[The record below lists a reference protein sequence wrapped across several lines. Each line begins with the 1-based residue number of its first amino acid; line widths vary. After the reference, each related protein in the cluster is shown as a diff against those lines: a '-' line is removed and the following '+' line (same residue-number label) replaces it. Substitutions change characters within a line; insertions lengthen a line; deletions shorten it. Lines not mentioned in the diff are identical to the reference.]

1 MDIEALIFIC
11 VAVASLGYSAYR
23 SNRDRTRIKER
34 ANREY
39 QDEHEPTR
47 DELESRLGEMEL
59 MYEGFEESYWFQ
71 MGVLLSF
78 GSYLYWNLWYIS
90 AGIGVGIVW
99 IGYKFLAVRPFTTGT
114 PDRDVD

>member
-1 MDIEALIFIC
+1 MDVEALIFIC

-23 SNRDRTRIKER
+23 TKRERTRIKER

-47 DELESRLGEMEL
+47 DEIESRLLEAEL
-59 MYEGFEESYWFQ
+59 MYEDLEENYWLQ
-71 MGVLLSF
+71 MGLLLSI

-99 IGYKFLAVRPFTTGT
+99 IGYKFLSVRPFTTGT
-114 PDRDVD
+114 PGRDVD